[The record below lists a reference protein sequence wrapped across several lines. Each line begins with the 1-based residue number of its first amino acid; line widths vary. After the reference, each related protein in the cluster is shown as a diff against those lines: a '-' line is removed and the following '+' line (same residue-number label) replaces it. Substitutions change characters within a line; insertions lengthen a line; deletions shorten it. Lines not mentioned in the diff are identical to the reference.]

1 MRGSLVTKACVAA
14 SAGGSLVLAYPGMGR
29 MNELIAQIKAQGSI
43 NTTMRHDRDLITS
56 GPILAPSPLDSTEV
70 IGDLVDIPDAGLTV
84 VGRSVRNILIRAPNE
99 PAEGTD
105 IYPSIDS
112 VPDMGTPAC
121 RADVCCIWWYVG
133 YDMYDMFTAR
143 DGSCTKAAQA
153 AVRLGFHDAAGWSKG
168 TAPIGGADGS
178 IVLAPEEMA
187 RKDNRGLAEIVDQ
200 MQEWYDYY
208 NEYGVGMAD
217 LIQFGATVAAVSC
230 PQGPRIRSFVGRID
244 SRVPAP
250 EGLLPPVDAS
260 AEFNIELFV
269 NKTIMP
275 NGLAALLGAHTTS
288 NQRFVN
294 REREGDAQDSS
305 PGYWD
310 TQFYRDTLA
319 FPGGD
324 PDVFTFQSDVSLSL
338 DPRTGPRF
346 VDFARMGVEQRA
358 WNAEYAREYVRLSML
373 GVYNI
378 NNLVECTRA
387 MPPAYDQD
395 WWALRRRVKRKVSS
409 RVSEPKQLKEEE
421 VAPVTDSV

>member
-1 MRGSLVTKACVAA
+1 MRGSLVAKACVAA
-14 SAGGSLVLAYPGMGR
+14 SAGGTLVLAYPGMGR

-43 NTTMRHDRDLITS
+43 NTTIRHDGDLITS
-56 GPILAPSPLDSTEV
+56 GPILAPSPLDSTEL
-70 IGDLVDIPDAGLTV
+70 IGDLIDIPEVGLTV

-153 AVRLGFHDAAGWSKG
+153 AIRLGFHDAAGWSKG

-187 RKDNRGLAEIVDQ
+187 RRDNRGLAEIVDQ

-230 PQGPRIRSFVGRID
+230 PQGPRIRSFIGRID

-250 EGLLPPVDAS
+250 EGLLPPVEGS
-260 AEFNIELFV
+260 AEFNIELFA

-275 NGLAALLGAHTTS
+275 NGLAALLGAHTSS
-288 NQRFVN
+288 NQRFVSA
-294 REREGDAQDSS
+294 EREGDAQDSS

-324 PDVFTFQSDVSLSL
+324 PDVFTFQSDVNLAQ

-346 VDFARMGVEQRA
+346 LDFARMGAEQRA

-395 WWALRRRVKRKVSS
+395 WWALRRRVKRKVPS
-409 RVSEPKQLKEEE
+409 RVSEPKKPREEE
-421 VAPVTDSV
+421 AAPAAGSV